1 MYVYDIKS
9 IYVYLQIYIFLL
21 AASLAEPDP
30 MPHYS

>member
-21 AASLAEPDP
+21 AVSLAEPGP